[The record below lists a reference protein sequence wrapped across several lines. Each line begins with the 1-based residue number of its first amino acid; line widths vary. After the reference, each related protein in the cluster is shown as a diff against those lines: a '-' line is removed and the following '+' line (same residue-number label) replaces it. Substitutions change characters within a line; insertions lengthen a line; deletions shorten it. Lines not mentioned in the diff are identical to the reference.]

1 MMKLSTNYSIHA
13 NICHASYYHGDESIT
28 FYTVD
33 DEQIEINGV
42 ERDDMIRLARN
53 YLVVDLVK
61 STPTKKL
68 TEQEVASL
76 KEIKD
81 ALTTYLQDN
90 N

>member
-1 MMKLSTNYSIHA
+1 MKLSTNYSIYA

-68 TEQEVASL
+68 TEQEVSSL
-76 KEIKD
+76 NEIKD

>member
-1 MMKLSTNYSIHA
+1 MKLSTNYSINA

-33 DEQIEINGV
+33 DERIEINGV

-76 KEIKD
+76 NEIKD

>member
-1 MMKLSTNYSIHA
+1 MKLSTNYSIYA

-68 TEQEVASL
+68 TEQEVSSL
-76 KEIKD
+76 NEIKD
-81 ALTTYLQDN
+81 ALITYLQDN